1 MQNGLRSSSSR
12 KAALL
17 VLSTLLGMAGCSG
30 GAKLL
35 SNAPAPATT
44 GVATVAPALA
54 REDEITVA
62 DLGMTASIEPARQV
76 AQPVEVPASA
86 KPVPVAAAPE
96 PQVTPAGGPLGMS
109 AWCEYLKEETAAEAT
124 ILRSPSLGGSVD
136 DDGQANV
143 NVGLSIMSFHKANL
157 IEQAAEARCRRHLAE
172 LGLQKLIFI
181 SPQGLTA
188 AGYRAKSERINSF
201 ARDVAEMRSEIEREI
216 SAGAIDRDNATAFMV
231 QVNELLAE
239 GSEARSQADRRFGA
253 EAAAGGDAVELG
265 SQLLQAE
272 SELSDIDSSIRTADA
287 MDVSVHAGWS
297 ENDVGDGIDRFD
309 DGLSGKVS
317 FSMKLGALA
326 PSRYGHEERAREA
339 KLDAIRNQ
347 EGAVLWQIAALRRA
361 HERAIAGLVASRAQL
376 DKALEEARSLQAQ
389 LMGVDSPD
397 FANQRLSVRLKLMQ
411 LEAEKAAVVGSIAEI
426 EENMVRLGSG

>member
-1 MQNGLRSSSSR
+1 
-12 KAALL
+12 
-17 VLSTLLGMAGCSG
+17 
-30 GAKLL
+30 
-35 SNAPAPATT
+35 
-44 GVATVAPALA
+44 
-54 REDEITVA
+54 
-62 DLGMTASIEPARQV
+62 
-76 AQPVEVPASA
+76 
-86 KPVPVAAAPE
+86 
-96 PQVTPAGGPLGMS
+96 MS
-109 AWCEYLKEETAAEAT
+109 AWCEYLKEDTAAEAT

-136 DDGQANV
+136 DDGKANV
-143 NVGLSIMSFHKANL
+143 NVGLSLMSFHKANL

-188 AGYRAKSERINSF
+188 AGFRAKSDRIN
-201 ARDVAEMRSEIEREI
+201 ALAKELGEMRSEIDREVA
-216 SAGAIDRDNATAFMV
+216 AGVIDRDNATAFMV

-239 GSEARSQADRRFGA
+239 GSEARSQADRRYGV
-253 EAAAGGDAVELG
+253 ESSIGGDAAQFG
-265 SQLLQAE
+265 SDLLQAE
-272 SELSDIDSSIRTADA
+272 SDLSDIDSRIRTADS

-376 DKALEEARSLQAQ
+376 DKALEEARALQAQ
-389 LMGVDSPD
+389 LAGVGGPD
-397 FANQRLSVRLKLMQ
+397 FASQRLSVRLKLMQ
-411 LEAEKAAVVGSIAEI
+411 LEAEKAAVVGSITEI
-426 EENMVRLGSG
+426 EENMQRLGSG